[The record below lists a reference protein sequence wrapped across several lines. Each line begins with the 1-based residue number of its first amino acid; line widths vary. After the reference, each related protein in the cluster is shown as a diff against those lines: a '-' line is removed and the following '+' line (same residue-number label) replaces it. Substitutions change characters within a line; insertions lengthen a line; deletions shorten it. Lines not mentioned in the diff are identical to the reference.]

1 MSSTQ
6 EAVVFI
12 QLRVRKE
19 DSAFVYAVLEAHE
32 GICSYSTLDHVPG
45 SLHRDLELQVPSGWT
60 EEVDRVIQDLG
71 DYVYVL
77 TRTHSSLRI

>member
-1 MSSTQ
+1 
-6 EAVVFI
+6 
-12 QLRVRKE
+12 
-19 DSAFVYAVLEAHE
+19 
-32 GICSYSTLDHVPG
+32 VPG